1 LKPASRAGQPT
12 SLLRNGVAQSGN
24 FLTTYALSFVAAPIV
39 VAGLGIRAFG
49 IWALTGAL
57 AQYGGLIDL
66 GVGRS
71 LSRHVAAN
79 HSDRRAC
86 GEYLTIGFVTVLLVG
101 VIVVG
106 VAEATA
112 PLLARNLH
120 VSTASMRVVLACSC
134 ALLVCAMLTAVVS
147 AYPIGRQRMVTPNIA
162 STGGSVI
169 NFVASVG
176 SIAFGARLPGYAIA
190 NASAGLITVTLV
202 TAVVLRFEG
211 AIPLSVPG
219 VQRTKDFLR
228 YAVKT
233 QLSWAMELVNYQ
245 SDKIV
250 IAFAVG
256 PAAAGSYELA
266 NRVAFAARQVGVL
279 PSMTLLPTLTAELS
293 RSGIDH
299 LRRAYHGFTQMI
311 VSVGFPALWLT
322 AALSPLL
329 LAAWLSHVPHDS
341 AAVLLALSIAYLAN
355 VSSDVGKVVASAAG
369 DLSVVVRTSVATAIV
384 NLVLTALLAPLFGLW
399 GVLAGTVVAL
409 TGGALIQVA
418 VVQKQFAL
426 APRAYI
432 TAVLPT
438 LRLCALLAI
447 PLFVVSYSRVIQG
460 RLAAAAAVVILS
472 SLYLAAYMLFA
483 ARAGR
488 LPQRIVTRI
497 PALRRFTVAA

>member
-112 PLLARNLH
+112 PLLARTLH
-120 VSTASMRVVLACSC
+120 VSTATMRVVLACSC

-162 STGGSVI
+162 STAGSVI

-176 SIAFGARLPGYAIA
+176 SIAIGARLPGYAIA

-322 AALSPLL
+322 AAL
-329 LAAWLSHVPHDS
+329 AAGLSHVPHDS